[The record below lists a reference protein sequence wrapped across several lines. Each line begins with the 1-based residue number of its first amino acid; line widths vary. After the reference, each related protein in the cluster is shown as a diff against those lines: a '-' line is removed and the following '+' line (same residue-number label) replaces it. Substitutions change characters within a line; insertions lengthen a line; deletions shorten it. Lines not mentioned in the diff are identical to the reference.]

1 MNYGLWQR
9 LRHYGFRDLLT
20 ALARFPSRAIE
31 LLKIPAPEAAQ
42 LIDRITTMERDI
54 VLPLKAA
61 AIAMLVY
68 SFYFT
73 PWFRNVL
80 GTLEIA
86 VETTQYFLWIY
97 IGLNLVVAVML
108 LMMRSLPLP
117 LVSWVV
123 FAMSLVDGI
132 FLSALT
138 VVTGGYDSTLYW
150 LFLALIVR
158 GAVSVPRAT
167 SQIMLNLTLITCY
180 VLAGLISIRVAELS
194 DSSDRAI
201 LFPET
206 PDNPAEPLLLRLA
219 LLLLMTVCC
228 YGVQVLLD
236 RQRRAVEE
244 AREFA
249 MREGQL
255 QSAGRVAAEFT
266 HQIKNPLAIIN
277 NAAYSLQRAVR
288 LGKAVSADQIA
299 IIQEEVERS
308 DRIITEIM
316 GYAQLTEGHVEKLN
330 VLEEL
335 ETAIQRVFPP
345 AAGYPVLVHR
355 DFGTGFPPLLMQRRH
370 LTESFINV
378 LQNARDALG
387 EKGGNV
393 WVKAYC
399 QADLSVEVSIRDDG
413 PGISADKHGKV
424 FEAYFTT
431 KQKGTGLGLA
441 TVKHNV
447 ELYSGSVRVESELGK
462 GALFILVFPAKA
474 LIKLAKRHEVR
485 SPKSEN

>member
-9 LRHYGFRDLLT
+9 LRHYGFRDLLK
-20 ALARFPSRAIE
+20 ALAHFPSRAIE
-31 LLKIPAPEAAQ
+31 LLKIPAPEAPQ

-61 AIAMLVY
+61 AIAMLVH

-97 IGLNLVVAVML
+97 IVLNVAVAGML
-108 LMMRSLPLP
+108 LMMRRLPLP
-117 LVSWVV
+117 LVSWFV

-132 FLSALT
+132 FLSMLT
-138 VVTGGYDSTLYW
+138 VVTGGYDSSLYW

-194 DSSDRAI
+194 DVNERAA

-219 LLLLMTVCC
+219 LLFLMTICC

-277 NAAYSLQRAVR
+277 NAAYSLQRAVK
-288 LGKAVSADQIA
+288 LGKPVSAEQIG

-330 VLEEL
+330 VIEEL
-335 ETAIQRVFPP
+335 DTAIQRVFPV
-345 AAGYPVLVHR
+345 AAGYPIVVHR
-355 DFGTGFPPLLMQRRH
+355 HYGEGFPPLLMQRRH
-370 LTESFINV
+370 LVESFINV
-378 LQNARDALG
+378 LQNAREALG
-387 EKGGNV
+387 DKGGNV
-393 WVKAYC
+393 WVKALC
-399 QADLSVEVSIRDDG
+399 NPDLAVEVSIRDDG

-424 FEAYFTT
+424 FEAYFTM

-447 ELYSGSVRVESELGK
+447 ELYGGTVRVESELGR
-462 GALFILVFPAKA
+462 GACFVLVFPAKA
-474 LIKLAKRHEVR
+474 LIKLAKRHDIR
-485 SPKSEN
+485 SA